1 MAAGA
6 DEVRVEVVGVFEQQ
20 VTLGDREH
28 RMPVLLLRDPPATR
42 EVRVPIGS
50 CEGLAI
56 QIALERRLVP
66 RPYTHDLAIRLLEKL
81 SARLE
86 SVVVDAVSADTSHAT
101 LRVCAAEGPLMMD
114 ARAGD
119 AVALAL
125 RAEAPIFVAE
135 ELLVDAGT
143 EDPLS

>member
-1 MAAGA
+1 MAAEP

-20 VTLGDREH
+20 VTLREH
-28 RMPVLLLRDPPATR
+28 EHQMAVLLLRDAASR
-42 EVRVPIGS
+42 EVSVPIGS

-56 QIALERRLVP
+56 QISLEHHVVP
-66 RPYTHDLAIRLLEKL
+66 RPYTHDLALRLLEKL

-86 SVVVDAVSADTSHAT
+86 RVVVDAVSAETSHAT
-101 LRVCAAEGPLMMD
+101 IHVRTAEGPLAVD
-114 ARAGD
+114 ARGGD

-135 ELLVDAGT
+135 ELLAARGN
-143 EDPLS
+143 EDTLS

>member
-1 MAAGA
+1 VANGSG
-6 DEVRVEVVGVFEQQ
+6 EVKVEVVGILEQHI
-20 VTLGDREH
+20 TLGGQEH
-28 RMPVLLLRDPPATR
+28 RMPALLLRDPAAR

-50 CEGLAI
+50 CEGFAV
-56 QIALERRLVP
+56 QISLEHHVVP

-86 SVVVDAVSADTSHAT
+86 RVVVDAISGDTSHAT
-101 LRVCAAEGPLMMD
+101 LHIRAGEGPLTMD

-135 ELLVDAGT
+135 ELLTDAGT
-143 EDPLS
+143 EDTLS

>member
-6 DEVRVEVVGVFEQQ
+6 GEVEVEVVGVFEQQ
-20 VTLGDREH
+20 ITLGGQEH
-28 RMPVLLLRDPPATR
+28 RIPVLLLRDPAAR

-50 CEGLAI
+50 CEGFAV
-56 QIALERRLVP
+56 QISLEHHVVP

-81 SARLE
+81 SAQLE
-86 SVVVDAVSADTSHAT
+86 RVVVDAISDETSHAT
-101 LRVCAAEGPLMMD
+101 LYVRAGEGPLTMD
-114 ARAGD
+114 SRAGD

-135 ELLVDAGT
+135 ELLTDAGT
-143 EDPLS
+143 EDTLS